1 MLSIS
6 KTADQAMDQVK
17 DTAASAKGGLLD
29 FGTQAL
35 KFINTLRVM
44 EMRGADTVLDRIG
57 LQRRESALRP
67 VLWFAAGGVAVG
79 AIALVLA
86 PTSGKEIRN
95 KIARLFDA
103 GVDKAKE
110 GVDAAKEGAKDGIA
124 KAKDLGKEAEAKVEA
139 ALGDAKKAVTH
150 TAAATEA
157 RVHDGVDEQRRNNV
171 QKNDH
176 LR

>member
-1 MLSIS
+1 MRSIS
-6 KTADQAMDQVK
+6 KTADEAMDQVK
-17 DTAASAKGGLLD
+17 DTAASAKGSLLD

-67 VLWFAAGGVAVG
+67 VFWFAAGGLAVG
-79 AIALVLA
+79 AVALVLA
-86 PTSGKEIRN
+86 PATGKDLRAR
-95 KIARLFDA
+95 IARLFDA

-110 GVDAAKEGAKDGIA
+110 GVDMAKEGVEKV
-124 KAKDLGKEAEAKVEA
+124 KEVGKQAEAKVED

-150 TAAATEA
+150 AAAATES
-157 RVHDGVDEQRRNNV
+157 RVQQGVDELRRNNV